1 MAIGANFIFQSTL
14 FVSGLRGGLSLSSLV
29 LLSLGVAVGVL
40 ASFTGLGGG
49 FLVVPL
55 LIMMGYESYK
65 AVGTSFLS
73 IFIISISALIAHA
86 SLQHVDVRL
95 GVLLGIG
102 GVLGAQLGSRLVEY
116 VPTHVFNKIFALIL
130 VGLAIRMFLSK
141 G

>member
-1 MAIGANFIFQSTL
+1 MSTL
-14 FVSGLRGGLSLSSLV
+14 L
-29 LLSLGVAVGVL
+29 LLSLGVGVGIL

-55 LIMMGYESYK
+55 LIMLGYESYK
-65 AVGTSFLS
+65 AVGTSFLT
-73 IFIISISALIAHA
+73 IFIISISALAAHA
-86 SLQHVDVRL
+86 SLQHVDLRL

-116 VPTHVFNKIFALIL
+116 VPTNLFNKIFALIL
-130 VGLAIRMFLSK
+130 VALAVRMFFSK

>member
-1 MAIGANFIFQSTL
+1 M
-14 FVSGLRGGLSLSSLV
+14 SSV
-29 LLSLGVAVGVL
+29 LLLGLGVIVGIL

-73 IFIISISALIAHA
+73 IFIISVSALIAHW
-86 SLQHVDVRL
+86 SLEHVDLRL
-95 GVLLGIG
+95 GILLGLG
-102 GVLGAQLGSRLVEY
+102 GVIGAQLGSRLVEH
-116 VPTHVFNKIFALIL
+116 VPAATFNKIFALIL
-130 VGLAIRMFLSK
+130 VGLAVRMFFAK

>member
-1 MAIGANFIFQSTL
+1 MSAF
-14 FVSGLRGGLSLSSLV
+14 
-29 LLSLGVAVGVL
+29 LLLALGVLVGIL

-49 FLVVPL
+49 FIVVPL
-55 LIMMGYESYK
+55 LIMLGYESYK
-65 AVGTSFLS
+65 AVGTSFLT
-73 IFIISISALIAHA
+73 IFVISVSALVAHL

-95 GVLLGIG
+95 GILLGIG

-116 VPTHVFNKIFALIL
+116 VPTHIFNKIFALIL